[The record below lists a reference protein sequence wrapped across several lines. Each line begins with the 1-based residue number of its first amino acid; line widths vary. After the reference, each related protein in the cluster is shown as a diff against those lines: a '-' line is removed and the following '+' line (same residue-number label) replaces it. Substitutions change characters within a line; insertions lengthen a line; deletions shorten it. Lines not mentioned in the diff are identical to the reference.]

1 MEVDGFWINSVL
13 GFGVILF
20 QFLYVFV
27 VRWEFLGYRINSVVR
42 SKCLVMGLFFLKRPS
57 MFFFNGDEPYFRKT
71 GRIPGFHTIQIQR
84 APSWNEQPV
93 CNRHQECQTLVTLAW
108 TPGSYVENI
117 IEVPSRW
124 NTFRHLFAIVLSISG
139 YHLSTSTVAFTQI
152 QKTPRQI
159 PRLSNAT

>member
-13 GFGVILF
+13 GFWVILF

-42 SKCLVMGLFFLKRPS
+42 SKCLVMGLPFFETAQVFFLC
-57 MFFFNGDEPYFRKT
+57 FVFLNGDEPYFRKT
-71 GRIPGFHTIQIQR
+71 DRIPGFHTTQIHS

-139 YHLSTSTVAFTQI
+139 SQLSTIFQH
-152 QKTPRQI
+152 QR
-159 PRLSNAT
+159 